1 MFKLNEDLKTKLQNA
16 LEAKDLTAFSDAVAQ
31 LAAESGAQMPDLDT
45 EVLAKRGVRQLTSK
59 EKEFYN
65 SLIEG
70 QRDGT
75 IKNAINNIAVVMPE
89 TIIDE
94 VFTDIEQNHPL
105 LSKIDIK
112 KVNAK
117 VKVLFTT
124 ADTNTATWGTIESKI
139 TAEGS
144 FGFEELDATQL
155 KLSAYMAVPQA
166 YLELGPTFIDSLTRT
181 YLYEAIARELEKGI
195 ITNLKSTTGPIGMMA
210 DMSAGATSGGVT
222 TYTAKAAIK
231 VTDWTPSG
239 LATALKK
246 MAKTRKGND
255 RPLSGLYL
263 VVNPSDYFTIVKP
276 AICVQNASGDWV
288 DRQPYAID
296 IVQSAYVTAGKAILG
311 IDKAYVLGVASETKG
326 RIETSDDYQFLDD
339 TRVYKI
345 KLYANGQPKD
355 NNAFQV
361 IDISGLKEAS
371 LFVTTVKNTV
381 TTGGAGA

>member
-210 DMSAGATSGGVT
+210 DMSAGTTASGVT
-222 TYTAKAAIK
+222 TYTAKTAIK

-296 IVQSAYVTAGKAILG
+296 IVQSAYVTAGQAILG

>member
-210 DMSAGATSGGVT
+210 DMSAGTTASGVT
-222 TYTAKAAIK
+222 TYTAKTAIK

>member
-210 DMSAGATSGGVT
+210 DMSAGTTASGVT

-296 IVQSAYVTAGKAILG
+296 IVQSAYVTAGTAILG

>member
-1 MFKLNEDLKTKLQNA
+1 MFKLNEDLKTKLQGA
-16 LEAKDLTAFSDAVAQ
+16 LEAKDLAAFSDAVAE
-31 LAAESGAQMPDLDT
+31 LAADAGTQMPSLDA

-59 EKEFYN
+59 ETEFYN
-65 SLIEG
+65 ALIEG
-70 QRDGT
+70 QRAGT
-75 IKNAINNIAVVMPE
+75 IKNAINNVSVVMPE

-94 VFTDIEQNHPL
+94 VFTDIEQTHPL

-112 KVNAK
+112 RVNAK

-195 ITNLKSTTGPIGMMA
+195 ITNLKTTTGPIGMMA
-210 DMSAGATSGGVT
+210 DMSAGNTVSGVT
-222 TYTAKAAIK
+222 TYTAKTAIT
-231 VTDWTPSG
+231 VTDWTPAG

-255 RPLSGLYL
+255 RALTGLFL
-263 VVNPSDYFTIVKP
+263 VVNPSDYFTIIKP
-276 AICVQNASGDWV
+276 AICVQNGSGDWV

-311 IDKAYVLGVASETKG
+311 IDKAYVLGVAGETKG

-345 KLYANGQPKD
+345 KMYANGQPKD

-361 IDISGLKEAS
+361 LNISNLKAAS
-371 LFVTTVKNTV
+371 LFVTTVNNTV
-381 TTGGAGA
+381 NTAAQGS

>member
-210 DMSAGATSGGVT
+210 DMSAGTTASGVT
-222 TYTAKAAIK
+222 TYTAKTAIK
-231 VTDWTPSG
+231 VTDWTPAG
-239 LATALKK
+239 LAAAMKK

>member
-75 IKNAINNIAVVMPE
+75 IKNAINNITVVMPE

-210 DMSAGATSGGVT
+210 DMSAGTTASGVT
-222 TYTAKAAIK
+222 TYTAKTAIK

-296 IVQSAYVTAGKAILG
+296 IVQSAYVTAGTAILG

-381 TTGGAGA
+381 TPGGVGA

>member
-75 IKNAINNIAVVMPE
+75 IKNAINNITVVMPE

-195 ITNLKSTTGPIGMMA
+195 ITNLKSTTGPIGMLA
-210 DMSAGATSGGVT
+210 DMSAGATVSGVT

-296 IVQSAYVTAGKAILG
+296 IVQSAYVTAGTAILG

-381 TTGGAGA
+381 TTGGTGA